1 MRPCPKWA
9 WGEGSSPSSLAMG
22 LGWTRA
28 PSCGRT
34 SPYLAS
40 PPLPVLPRW
49 DPGWEWEVGSW
60 EPDPTCC
67 PPALHPSLC
76 PSSPTIPYAQR
87 VRLLPSFMA
96 FSCVLVPVSVG
107 RGRVSSSTVKWGFV
121 IIWQR
126 GLNGLRASVLSC

>member
-28 PSCGRT
+28 PSCGSA

-40 PPLPVLPRW
+40 PPHQCSLAGTRAGSGKWEAGNQTQLAALQLCTLLYALPPQQFLTPRGSGFSLP
-49 DPGWEWEVGSW
+49 SW
-60 EPDPTCC
+60 
-67 PPALHPSLC
+67 PSL
-76 PSSPTIPYAQR
+76 A
-87 VRLLPSFMA
+87 
-96 FSCVLVPVSVG
+96 VLVPVSVG

-126 GLNGLRASVLSC
+126 GLNGLRASSLSC